1 MLENNL
7 HFVISLTEKVGS
19 PGDGDR
25 REKFVAHQAASR
37 RFEIASNHDP
47 GVKKVSKNT
56 SCYSKKCMINKLT
69 HLLM

>member
-25 REKFVAHQAASR
+25 REKFVSTAETCLARNSQR
-37 RFEIASNHDP
+37 
-47 GVKKVSKNT
+47 
-56 SCYSKKCMINKLT
+56 
-69 HLLM
+69 